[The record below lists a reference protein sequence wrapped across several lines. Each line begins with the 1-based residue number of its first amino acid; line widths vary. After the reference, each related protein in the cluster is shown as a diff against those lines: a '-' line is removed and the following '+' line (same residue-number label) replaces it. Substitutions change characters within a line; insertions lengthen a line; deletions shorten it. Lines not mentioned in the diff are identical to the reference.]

1 MEGPWVPKGH
11 GIRSCLL
18 LDRLPE
24 VKIDFCFVCLVSGLV
39 TEISL
44 GEASEVPGR
53 SGHKFGALCFTTIIL
68 PLQWG
73 KEKLSQVQ

>member
-1 MEGPWVPKGH
+1 MATHSTVLGWRIPGTGEPGG
-11 GIRSCLL
+11 L
-18 LDRLPE
+18 
-24 VKIDFCFVCLVSGLV
+24 CLVSGLV

-53 SGHKFGALCFTTIIL
+53 SGHKFWALCFTTIIL